1 MAATMWVVFVDG
13 GERNENKYASR
24 EMNVGR
30 KEGRRTSHE
39 LRNLSRHCAVVVGGW
54 NLAAVHTRQKVL
66 YTYA

>member
-30 KEGRRTSHE
+30 KEGSWEGEQAT
-39 LRNLSRHCAVVVGGW
+39 N
-54 NLAAVHTRQKVL
+54 
-66 YTYA
+66 